1 MDEPIPAERAAP
13 GEYFLAAE
21 SVHVGL
27 RFCYLDAVYE
37 IVGEPREWGVAWY
50 AVVEIVEGIR
60 PGARFNAMLHTGKRV
75 D

>member
-1 MDEPIPAERAAP
+1 MDEPIPAERTAP
-13 GEYFLAAE
+13 GEYFLATE

-27 RFCYLDAVYE
+27 RFSYLDSVYE
-37 IVGEPREWGVAWY
+37 IVGEPRKSGLSWY

-60 PGARFNAMLHTGKRV
+60 PGAQFNAMLHTGKRV